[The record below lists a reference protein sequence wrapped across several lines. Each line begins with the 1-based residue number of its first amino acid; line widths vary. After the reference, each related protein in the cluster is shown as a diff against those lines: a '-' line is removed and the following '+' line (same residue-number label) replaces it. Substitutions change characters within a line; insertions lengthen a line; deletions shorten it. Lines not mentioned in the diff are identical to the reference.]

1 MTLGFEGGVT
11 KPPVLF
17 TSYVRSQ
24 SAGTTASSTELPFI
38 DENEQRIRDSD
49 SFQAYQIVM
58 PVPSQQ
64 PWELLHPS
72 LGQLLCAKVTV
83 TGEISS
89 ECDVLP
95 VVPHGKEV

>member
-24 SAGTTASSTELPFI
+24 SDES

-58 PVPSQQ
+58 SVPSQQ